1 MKHLA
6 ILGSTGSI
14 GTQTLEVVDAL
25 GNYQVDILSAH
36 RNKALLYE
44 QVRKYQPKHVFI
56 TDKTTY
62 EYFKGVQNET
72 PFCRY
77 HYLWA
82 DYADCLEGIDCVIG
96 AITGAAGIEPVLDSL
111 RGTAHRACQ

>member
-25 GNYQVDILSAH
+25 GTYQVDILSAH

-82 DYADCLEGIDCVIG
+82 DYADCLAALSRCSILCVRG
-96 AITGAAGIEPVLDSL
+96 CASGSPTKKRWSKPAIL
-111 RGTAHRACQ
+111 